1 MEFALDSD
9 QEAIVEL
16 ARSILTDHCGDDQLR
31 AFAASGQ
38 SYDADLWRLLA
49 EAGLTGVGVAEDLGG
64 AGFGTIETA
73 FLLEQA
79 GIALAPVPLRET
91 LVCAQTLAMVGSAHA
106 SLIGEAVA
114 GRAILASACDEIG
127 GAWYAPETLATRDG
141 NGWRLSGIRSAVAW
155 GMEAAAILVSA
166 RLDDAGGAGLFVVPT
181 GSAGLRR
188 EAQAGTDLT
197 SLALVELGDVHLPG
211 DALLDAGRGPDDML
225 RWHLG
230 RMRVALSASQL
241 GIAAEALRRTAA
253 YTSERV
259 QFGRPIGSMQAVQQ
273 RAADGYID
281 VEAMRSTTWRAAW
294 LIDQGVCDDAEIA
307 AAKYWAAIGG
317 HRVTHTAQHQHGGLG
332 ADVTYPIHR
341 FFLAAQAVE
350 SALGGAQPM
359 LAELGAAI
367 AEGRARPLSAIGGG
381 FDAV

>member
-1 MEFALDSD
+1 MEFALNSD

-16 ARSILTDHCGDDQLR
+16 ARNILRDLCGDEQLR
-31 AFAASGQ
+31 AFAASAQ
-38 SYDADLWRLLA
+38 SYDADLWSLLA
-49 EAGLTGVGVAEDLGG
+49 EAGLTGLGIEEDLGG
-64 AGFGTIETA
+64 TGFGMIETA

-79 GIALAPVPLRET
+79 GATLAPVPLRET
-91 LVCAQTLAMVGSAHA
+91 LVCAQTLAMVGGAHA
-106 SLIGEAVA
+106 ALIGEAAA

-127 GAWYAPETLATRDG
+127 AAWQAPETLATRDG
-141 NGWRLSGIRSAVAW
+141 NGWRLSGVKSAVAW
-155 GMEAAAILVSA
+155 GMEATAILLSA
-166 RLDDAGGAGLFVVPT
+166 RLENEGGVGLFVVPAD
-181 GSAGLRR
+181 SAGLRR
-188 EAQAGTDLT
+188 DAQTGTDLT
-197 SLALVELGDVHLPG
+197 PLALLNLENVHVSG
-211 DALLDAGRGPDDML
+211 DALLDAGEGAADLL

-253 YTSERV
+253 YTSERI

-294 LIDQGVCDDAEIA
+294 LIDQGICDDAEIL

-317 HRVTHTAQHQHGGLG
+317 HRVTHTAQHQHGGMG
-332 ADVTYPIHR
+332 ADITYPIHR
-341 FFLAAQAVE
+341 FFLAAKAVE

-367 AEGRARPLSAIGGG
+367 AAGRARPLSAIGGG

>member
-141 NGWRLSGIRSAVAW
+141 NGWRLSGIRSAVAHS
-155 GMEAAAILVSA
+155 GHSSGVRGSVASDIVFNTSTNGASAITPQKASGAAL
-166 RLDDAGGAGLFVVPT
+166 
-181 GSAGLRR
+181 
-188 EAQAGTDLT
+188 
-197 SLALVELGDVHLPG
+197 
-211 DALLDAGRGPDDML
+211 
-225 RWHLG
+225 
-230 RMRVALSASQL
+230 
-241 GIAAEALRRTAA
+241 TAA
-253 YTSERV
+253 PTRAPPALTPCATM
-259 QFGRPIGSMQAVQQ
+259 RP
-273 RAADGYID
+273 
-281 VEAMRSTTWRAAW
+281 EAT
-294 LIDQGVCDDAEIA
+294 
-307 AAKYWAAIGG
+307 
-317 HRVTHTAQHQHGGLG
+317 
-332 ADVTYPIHR
+332 
-341 FFLAAQAVE
+341 
-350 SALGGAQPM
+350 
-359 LAELGAAI
+359 
-367 AEGRARPLSAIGGG
+367 
-381 FDAV
+381 